1 MKPAIVAIA
10 IALTGCAMTEKPP
23 VEVRIQER
31 VVTVQAPCPVT
42 IPERPATLR
51 AEDLPDDARDA
62 LRVAVGV
69 LLGWQAAG
77 GYGDRAEAALRI
89 CAGDSTAR

>member
-1 MKPAIVAIA
+1 MRCASLLIVL
-10 IALTGCAMTEKPP
+10 ALTGCTTAPPP

-31 VVTVQAPCPVT
+31 VVTVSAPCPVT

-89 CAGDSTAR
+89 CAGE